1 MQGLIL
7 SPAGHERAGGSDPAD
22 PSAAAAQVGV
32 RVEEEDMCIGVR
44 YHGSKPADPSAVAAQ
59 VGVRVEEED
68 MGTGVRHH
76 CSNPADPSAVAAQV
90 GVRVEEEDMCTGV
103 RHHCCS
109 AYLTFVS
116 VLARGGAG
124 RPPRALPRLEPTN
137 RLHSAIYEAAEQCGP
152 PRPSEHSKAA
162 HHSPAARGF
171 SVLALMLCSLSQH
184 RQVTSSPFLC
194 LHVCVCTG
202 TALKEPGKVGL
213 H

>member
-1 MQGLIL
+1 MKRYAQARPLKRNFFVQ
-7 SPAGHERAGGSDPAD
+7 AGHEQAGGSDPAELG
-22 PSAAAAQVGV
+22 AAAA
-32 RVEEEDMCIGVR
+32 
-44 YHGSKPADPSAVAAQ
+44 K
-59 VGVRVEEED
+59 
-68 MGTGVRHH
+68 
-76 CSNPADPSAVAAQV
+76 V

-124 RPPRALPRLEPTN
+124 RPPRALPRLAPTN